1 MTSTGKALRLSR
13 ILKGG
18 GRRSASFAFDH
29 GLQGAALDG
38 AQDLR
43 AGIALA
49 VEAAL
54 DAIIL
59 SPGALERAE
68 LLWTSHSRPAVIMR
82 LDQTTMWRLG
92 GPMGSDEG
100 HTRMIAGVEDAVRL
114 GADAVICYMF
124 TCHKDPRLEVK
135 SVEIAAS
142 VVTQARRWGVPVV
155 IEPMVARNGE
165 LSPFDAEAIMLNT
178 RMAVEIGAD
187 IIKTDWSGD
196 ARSFGRVVG
205 AAAQTPILIAGGEK
219 RAADEDTLRTIAAIL
234 DAGAQG
240 VLFGRAFFR
249 SAAPLRLMRAARALI
264 HDELTLKQ
272 AIKELSPT
280 KGRA

>member
-1 MTSTGKALRLSR
+1 MTAIGKALRLSR

-18 GRRSASFAFDH
+18 ARRSASFAFDH
-29 GLQGAALDG
+29 GLQGAALEG

-43 AGIALA
+43 AGISLA
-49 VEAAL
+49 IKADL
-54 DAIIL
+54 DGIIL
-59 SPGALERAE
+59 SPGGLERADE
-68 LLWTSHSRPAVIMR
+68 LLTSHARPAVIMR

-92 GPMGSDEG
+92 GPMGSAEG
-100 HTRMIAGVEDAVRL
+100 HTRLIAGVEDALHL

-124 TCHKDPRLEVK
+124 TCHKDPRLEVE

-165 LSPFDAEAIMLNT
+165 LSPFNADAITLNT

-196 ARSFGRVVG
+196 ARSFERVVG
-205 AAAQTPILIAGGEK
+205 AAAGTPILIAGGE
-219 RAADEDTLRTIAAIL
+219 RRGSDEDTLQTIASIL
-234 DAGAQG
+234 EAGAQG
-240 VLFGRAFFR
+240 VLFGRAFFQ
-249 SAAPLRLMRAARALI
+249 STSPLCLMKAARGLI
-264 HDELTLKQ
+264 HDELTLNE
-272 AIKELSPT
+272 AIKELSPA
-280 KGRA
+280 KGKA